1 MKKIAT
7 AAAIAFS
14 LTSVQALAGS
24 PVQLWKCGM
33 EGDVSEESIEAFA
46 DKWEK
51 AASALPGGE
60 GMSSEVM
67 FPVAAAADGNGTD
80 LIYRV
85 QWASFG
91 DYGKWWDAYPS
102 SDAAEMEGD
111 LLSCHGSSLWEKM

>member
-1 MKKIAT
+1 MRKIAT

-14 LTSVQALAGS
+14 LTSVQALAGT
-24 PVQLWKCGM
+24 PVQIWKCGM
-33 EGDVSEESIEAFA
+33 EGDVTEEAIEAFA

-60 GMSSEVM
+60 GMSTDVM

-80 LIYRV
+80 LVYLV
-85 QWASFG
+85 EWTSFG

-102 SDAAEMEGD
+102 SDAAEMEGE
-111 LLSCHGSSLWEKM
+111 LLACHGSALWEKM